1 MGEYIMKIE
10 ILGMGCAKCK
20 KFYENAQDAA
30 RQLNITAD
38 IVKVEDMGAIV
49 DYGIMTTPAMAIDG
63 QVKSAGKVLTT
74 DEIKQYLNSSR
85 SIKEEARE

>member
-1 MGEYIMKIE
+1 MKIE

-20 KFYENAQDAA
+20 KLYENTQDAV

-85 SIKEEARE
+85 SIKEGAGE